1 MYTNC
6 FYHFLDNKYYIF
18 DENGEI
24 TVDSYSPYCYMKTE
38 EKTDLY
44 TITGVPVKKVKMDE
58 SYKKNPDFYE
68 VDIHPEIRLLVDKYY
83 QSDEI
88 PVNRIMYLDI
98 ETSSEGGFPDVSAAN
113 RRITAIST
121 KMNYEEKY
129 VEFVLD
135 KKSRFTLSPSETVKY
150 IVCKSEKELLNKF
163 VVYFTKIA
171 KPSIVTGWNCVN
183 QNEYIRLTDRL
194 KKLENI
200 EMSDNILNYGDI
212 KNVYPTVEKQEY
224 SIKLSNGFET
234 KTSLD
239 HKFPIFLKE
248 KNKYYNSKT
257 FSNIESVD
265 MRVNDILNNIN
276 SKYHMY
282 MQIDRNDNNNN
293 DITYRKLI
301 VDNIDTFLSYDIFD
315 ILVSDKHLMNRL
327 KQYRNELNISD
338 RHWWGNG
345 FTKTNIFS
353 YKKLIKYISI
363 SDIIDMISRIE
374 ILYYTINN
382 RRYFVKLDDVVSYD
396 DMSILGLIYSDGN
409 LSISDNL
416 ITIESYDLEMY
427 KGYYGKIN
435 KYKKNNNIPN
445 VRKRIKQ
452 TKEYSYYRMRFAFSK
467 LFFLIP
473 FIYNSKFKKELNVEM
488 LSSLSYNQF
497 VSFISGEIDGD
508 GSKEKH
514 GISFVNYENE
524 DIRKFHILMLYN
536 NIICNQYSHEIYI
549 PYDEKNKHFFSR
561 IKLYHSNK
569 DLSDIVLRKHKDSKS
584 NISNAYYYDDK
595 ILIRIIDVVDNN
607 KIEKMRDITTESSYF
622 NCSNIKTHNCFA
634 FDMPY
639 LYRRIARVLTKSVAD
654 SISPVGIVKDFKI
667 NFSLKNEVYDGI
679 RIVGVSILDYMILY
693 KKYSINERPMYK
705 LDYIAKVE
713 LNRGKVEY
721 EGSLDD
727 LYNNDLN
734 KYIEYNIEDIK
745 IVVDLESKLHY
756 IETAIGMCH
765 KGCIPYDWVFMQSRI
780 IEGAIL
786 KYFKLNNLVS
796 TNKKE
801 HGVFKF
807 PGAYVK
813 EPIPGRYKWIY
824 SCDLVSLYP
833 SIIRTL
839 NLSTETKLGK
849 ILKEKDGKV
858 EILLGNS
865 NKIVDK
871 SKFEKFLKDNK
882 ITRSTNGILYTT
894 SKRGFIPKIID
905 MWFEERLKYKK
916 LKSDAKKLGN
926 KDDEKKYDIQQYVT
940 KILLNSFY
948 GVLGLSSF
956 RFYDIDNAYAVTS
969 TGQSII
975 QESDKKIREIYSTLG
990 YDGDS
995 PVAYGDTDSLYTTSY
1010 PLLKDKKLSNNDI
1023 LHFTRCISN
1032 IVTNELNKNLKSF
1045 ASDVLNSS
1053 NNFLKF
1059 NQEAVCYSVLWT
1071 GKKKYAMYILD
1082 DEGYVPTKNGNMP
1095 SGFKMPDISD
1105 LIQLR
1110 DYISSNKNISDGSVS
1125 FDSINPKFKVKGL
1138 DTVKSDFPNSF
1149 KNILKEVLISILQF
1163 KEKDSILHMIKDFK
1177 NSMENLDIVDISI
1190 PKGVRNI
1197 EGYYDPVSLYKKGA
1211 PIHVK
1216 SAINY
1221 NEFIKKYDLGN
1232 KYRFIDSGNKL
1243 KFVHLKQNEFNF
1255 DTIAFKDDIIPDEL
1269 KFFIDKY
1276 IDRDSIFNSVLIN
1289 KLQDFWGILGWGELT
1304 LVDTNLKKFF

>member
-171 KPSIVTGWNCVN
+171 KPSIVTGW
-183 QNEYIRLTDRL
+183 
-194 KKLENI
+194 
-200 EMSDNILNYGDI
+200 
-212 KNVYPTVEKQEY
+212 
-224 SIKLSNGFET
+224 
-234 KTSLD
+234 
-239 HKFPIFLKE
+239 
-248 KNKYYNSKT
+248 
-257 FSNIESVD
+257 
-265 MRVNDILNNIN
+265 
-276 SKYHMY
+276 
-282 MQIDRNDNNNN
+282 
-293 DITYRKLI
+293 
-301 VDNIDTFLSYDIFD
+301 
-315 ILVSDKHLMNRL
+315 
-327 KQYRNELNISD
+327 
-338 RHWWGNG
+338 
-345 FTKTNIFS
+345 
-353 YKKLIKYISI
+353 
-363 SDIIDMISRIE
+363 
-374 ILYYTINN
+374 
-382 RRYFVKLDDVVSYD
+382 
-396 DMSILGLIYSDGN
+396 
-409 LSISDNL
+409 
-416 ITIESYDLEMY
+416 
-427 KGYYGKIN
+427 
-435 KYKKNNNIPN
+435 
-445 VRKRIKQ
+445 
-452 TKEYSYYRMRFAFSK
+452 
-467 LFFLIP
+467 
-473 FIYNSKFKKELNVEM
+473 
-488 LSSLSYNQF
+488 
-497 VSFISGEIDGD
+497 
-508 GSKEKH
+508 
-514 GISFVNYENE
+514 
-524 DIRKFHILMLYN
+524 
-536 NIICNQYSHEIYI
+536 
-549 PYDEKNKHFFSR
+549 
-561 IKLYHSNK
+561 
-569 DLSDIVLRKHKDSKS
+569 
-584 NISNAYYYDDK
+584 
-595 ILIRIIDVVDNN
+595 
-607 KIEKMRDITTESSYF
+607 
-622 NCSNIKTHNCFA
+622 NCFA